1 MYRKYADTWRTYS
14 EKYGPRTAV
23 LYQVGG
29 FFEIYDTENLTT
41 GATEANIREIA
52 ELCQLSLT
60 VHPVVGASAQT
71 LFGGFP
77 EHSLAKFERIL
88 VQAGFTVVVVVQ
100 KKNAAGAVEERVVEH
115 ISSPGCYVD
124 AGGVRERR
132 LVGVVAESLVGAGG
146 GEALRRV
153 YWAATALDVAT
164 GRIWFVEG
172 TDRDRLHQ
180 FLCIHPPSE
189 LVVWTD
195 GGAGAA
201 ALTEDL
207 RAAAGAIAVHVR
219 CLAAGVAAV
228 EEATLDRFW
237 APCRTRLD
245 WIARLPQARRSLA
258 ALMEFAA
265 DHLPSALAVLGL
277 PEAWIPGG
285 EVRLGNAALEQLGVL
300 SLRGDG
306 DRQSLLAMMDECRSV
321 AGRRLLR
328 SRLLRPI
335 CDVAELN
342 ARLDRV
348 DAAGAA
354 SPELTAATERGL
366 RSLYDLSRLW
376 RRLELGSA
384 SVGDLAC
391 FVRSYEAVAGL
402 ATAGWSGLSAAGR
415 EFVDWVLGRWNA
427 TMLVEMAREGVSVP
441 VAALPW
447 PTGLRPEAEAIFA
460 EGLALRQ
467 HAVALCQEWST
478 LGRGEPLYLDD
489 AEGGG
494 FRITGTTR
502 RVSAVLTAL
511 RDGGDT
517 TAVTTKYKATASLEA
532 GRLEALSVRHRAWFG
547 RWHGVW
553 AETWA
558 AAQAEIVGRGGTG
571 SGSVVAA
578 ATLVEAW
585 CAELDV
591 AWTVSR
597 LARDWLWK
605 RPIFLDGTEGSL
617 EVTRLRHP
625 ILERLTVVPYVAH
638 SVRLGSVG
646 ETGTIDASAAAGLL
660 LYGMNAS
667 GKSSLMKAI
676 GLCVLLAQCGFPVP
690 AATCRL
696 VPFTA
701 IFTRILGNDN
711 LWAGQSSF
719 VVEMTEF
726 RDVLRFSDERSL
738 VLGDELCKG
747 TESFSA
753 TALVAAGVETLAAR
767 RSKFVFATHLHELA
781 TLPDIAGLAS
791 VRPYH
796 LRVTY
801 DAATDRLVYGRDLV
815 PGAGSA
821 LYGLEVC
828 RALDLPMGYLDRA
841 MALRQSLAGWEAPH
855 VSGYSAAAVVAVCA
869 VCGAAGAAA
878 GLETHHIRPQAESAA
893 AAAEG
898 VAIHAAGNL
907 VCLCARCHDD
917 HHAGRLRVTG
927 WQETSAG
934 RRLVWEQVE
943 ATSAGAGA
951 SALSEEITA
960 WVREQ
965 RRKKIRVATIQRVA
979 KQIFGVEL
987 TEAWVRATR

>member
-1 MYRKYADTWRTYS
+1 MSASTRPMYRKYADAWRLYS

-60 VHPVVGASAQT
+60 VHAVDSTTQT

-88 VQAGFTVVVVVQ
+88 VQAGYTVVVIVQ

-124 AGGVRERR
+124 TGGVRERR
-132 LVGVVAESLVGAGG
+132 LVGVVAETLTGG
-146 GEALRRV
+146 CDALRRV

-189 LVVWTD
+189 LVIWTD
-195 GGAGAA
+195 GEAGAA
-201 ALTEDL
+201 TLTDDL
-207 RAAAGAIAVHVR
+207 RSAAGAVAIHVR
-219 CLAAGVAAV
+219 CLAAAVAAID
-228 EEATLDRFW
+228 EATLDRFW
-237 APCRTRLD
+237 APCRSRLD
-245 WIARLPQARRSLA
+245 WIARMPHARRCLA

-265 DHLPSALAVLGL
+265 DHMPSALTVLGL
-277 PEAWIPGG
+277 PEPWIPGG

-335 CDVAELN
+335 CDITELN

-348 DAAGAA
+348 DIASAA

-366 RSLYDLSRLW
+366 RSLYDFSRLW
-376 RRLELGSA
+376 RRLELGTA
-384 SVGDLAC
+384 SVGDMAC
-391 FVRSYEAVAGL
+391 LVRSYEAAAGL
-402 ATAGWSGLSAAGR
+402 ANAGWTGLSTTGQ
-415 EFVDWVLGRWNA
+415 EFVDWMLGQW
-427 TMLVEMAREGVSVP
+427 TTTTLTDMSREGVSVP
-441 VAALPW
+441 VAVLPW
-447 PTGLRPEAEAIFA
+447 PAGLRPSVEAVFTEGRAIRTEAE
-460 EGLALRQ
+460 
-467 HAVALCQEWST
+467 ALCQEWSA

-489 AEGGG
+489 TEGGG
-494 FRITGTTR
+494 FRITGTKR
-502 RVSAVLTAL
+502 RVAAVLTAL
-511 RDGGDT
+511 RDGGDLS
-517 TAVTTKYKATASLEA
+517 ACVTTYKASASLESS
-532 GRLEALSVRHRAWFG
+532 RLEALSARHRAWFG
-547 RWHGVW
+547 RWHGIW
-553 AETWA
+553 AETWITS
-558 AAQAEIVGRGGTG
+558 QAEIVARGNCG
-571 SGSVVAA
+571 AA
-578 ATLVEAW
+578 AVETW

-605 RPIFLDGTEGSL
+605 RPTFIDGSEGSL

-625 ILERLTVVPYVAH
+625 ILERLTTVPYVAH
-638 SVRLGSVG
+638 SVNLGGSATG
-646 ETGTIDASAAAGLL
+646 EGSIAVAKQGLL

-676 GLCVLLAQCGFPVP
+676 GLCALLAQCGFPVP
-690 AATCRL
+690 ASTCRIA
-696 VPFTA
+696 PFKA

-719 VVEMTEF
+719 VVEMSEF
-726 RDVLRFSDERSL
+726 RDILRFADEHSL

-781 TLPDIAGLAS
+781 TLPDIVGLAG
-791 VRPYH
+791 VRPFH
-796 LRVTY
+796 LRVSY
-801 DAATDRLVYGRDLV
+801 DAASDRLVYGRDLV

-828 RALDLPMGYLDRA
+828 RALDLPVGYLDRA

-855 VSGYSAAAVVAVCA
+855 LSNYSTSSVVIACA
-869 VCGAAGAAA
+869 VCGAAGAGA
-878 GLETHHIRPQAESAA
+878 GLETHHIRPQTEAAA

-898 VAIHAAGNL
+898 VAIHAPGNL
-907 VCLCARCHDD
+907 VCLCSRCHDD
-917 HHAGRLRVTG
+917 HHAGRLVVTG
-927 WQETSAG
+927 WQDTSAG
-934 RRLVWEQVE
+934 RRLVWERTVTTMSVIPE
-943 ATSAGAGA
+943 DVV
-951 SALSEEITA
+951 A

-965 RRKKIRVATIQRVA
+965 RQKKIRVATIQRVA

-987 TEAWVRATR
+987 AEAAIRSIR